1 MKNFYIAFAFY
12 AMASLSPVYGA
23 TTAESIA
30 LAKDIK
36 IADVHMHLSGE
47 TTQALL
53 EKMNRIGIAW
63 GGGVGGIRPDGP
75 VRVKAALGKRY
86 IAALGQAEYQ
96 AVLMEKGEKG
106 LHDMTDPRFVNL
118 FESAEKLF
126 SERTVRI
133 FGEIHI
139 NNVKSGVNS
148 GFQINTSFDTPSVQ
162 KMYELANRHNAFVQI
177 HSEGTQNFDEIKK
190 IARDFP
196 KATTIFSHCIPFTS
210 PSDIRQLFKDHSNL
224 ICDLSAGG
232 PSHRNMRIFTS
243 SGPRLAWLELIEEF
257 PDRFM
262 LGTDPCCG
270 LAPKYDELVRE
281 LRVSLLPYLKVE
293 TLRKVAFQNAVRVF
307 GLED

>member
-1 MKNFYIAFAFY
+1 MRIFYIALASC
-12 AMASLSPVYGA
+12 AMASLLPAYGA
-23 TTAESIA
+23 TTSESIA

-36 IADVHMHLSGE
+36 IADVHMHLLGDSL
-47 TTQALL
+47 QALL
-53 EKMNRIGIAW
+53 ERMTRNGIAW
-63 GGGVGGIRPDGP
+63 GGGVGGNRPDGP
-75 VRVKAALGKRY
+75 VRVKAVLGKRY

-162 KMYELANRHNAFVQI
+162 KMYEVANRHNAFVQI
-177 HSEGTQNFDEIKK
+177 HSEGTQNFDQIKK

-196 KATTIFSHCIPFTS
+196 KATTIFSHCIPFSS

-224 ICDLSAGG
+224 MCDLSATG
-232 PSHRNMRIFTS
+232 PVHRIMRIFTT

-270 LAPKYDELVRE
+270 LATKYDELVLE
-281 LRVSLLPYLKVE
+281 LRVSLLPHLKIE
-293 TLRKVAFQNAVRVF
+293 TLKKVAFQNAVRVF

>member
-1 MKNFYIAFAFY
+1 MKYFYIAFAFY

-47 TTQALL
+47 STQALL
-53 EKMNRIGIAW
+53 EKMNRNGIAW
-63 GGGVGGIRPDGP
+63 GGGVGWRRPEEP
-75 VRVKAALGKRY
+75 VRVKAILGNRY

-96 AVLMEKGEKG
+96 AVLMEMGDKG
-106 LHDMTDPRFVNL
+106 LHDITDPRFVNL

-139 NNVKSGVNS
+139 KNVKSGVNS
-148 GFQINTSFDTPSVQ
+148 RVQVNTSFEAPAVQ

-232 PSHRNMRIFTS
+232 PAHRNMRIFTS

-270 LAPKYDELVRE
+270 LAPKYDELVLE
-281 LRVSLLPYLKVE
+281 LHVSLLPHLKVE
-293 TLRKVAFQNAVRVF
+293 TLRKVAFQNAVRLF

>member
-1 MKNFYIAFAFY
+1 
-12 AMASLSPVYGA
+12 
-23 TTAESIA
+23 
-30 LAKDIK
+30 
-36 IADVHMHLSGE
+36 MHLSGE
-47 TTQALL
+47 STQALL
-53 EKMNRIGIAW
+53 EKMNRSGIAW

-133 FGEIHI
+133 FGEIHL

-148 GFQINTSFDTPSVQ
+148 GFQIHTSFDTPSVQ
-162 KMYELANRHNAFVQI
+162 KMYEVANRHDAFVQV

-190 IARDFP
+190 VARDFP

-210 PSDIRQLFKDHSNL
+210 PSDIRKLFKDHSNL

-232 PSHRNMRIFTS
+232 PVHRNMRIFTS

-270 LAPKYDELVRE
+270 LAPKYDELVLE
-281 LRVSLLPYLKVE
+281 LRVSLLPHLKVE
-293 TLRKVAFQNAVRVF
+293 TLKKIAFQNAVRLF

>member
-1 MKNFYIAFAFY
+1 MRISFIAVALC
-12 AMASLSPVYGA
+12 AMASLMPTFGA
-23 TTAESIA
+23 TTPESVA

-47 TTQALL
+47 STQALL
-53 EKMNRIGIAW
+53 EKMNRNGIAW

-75 VRVKAALGKRY
+75 VRVKAVLGKRY

-96 AVLMEKGEKG
+96 TVLMEKGEKG
-106 LHDMTDPRFVNL
+106 LHDITDPRFVNL

-177 HSEGTQNFDEIKK
+177 HSEGTQNFNEIKK

-210 PSDIRQLFKDHSNL
+210 PSDIRQLFKEHSNL
-224 ICDLSAGG
+224 LCELSAGG
-232 PSHRNMRIFTS
+232 PTHRQMRTFTS
-243 SGPRLAWLELIEEF
+243 SGPRLPWLELIEEF

-270 LAPKYDELVRE
+270 LAPKYDELVLE
-281 LRVSLLPYLKVE
+281 LRVSLLPHLKVE
-293 TLRKVAFQNAVRVF
+293 TLRKVAFQNAVRAF
-307 GLED
+307 GLEE

>member
-1 MKNFYIAFAFY
+1 MKNFYIALAFY
-12 AMASLSPVYGA
+12 AIASLSPAYGV
-23 TTAESIA
+23 TTSESIA

-47 TTQALL
+47 STQALL
-53 EKMNRIGIAW
+53 EKMNRSGIAW

-133 FGEIHI
+133 FGEIHL

-148 GFQINTSFDTPSVQ
+148 GFQIHTSFDTPSVQ
-162 KMYELANRHNAFVQI
+162 KMYEVANRHDAFVQV

-190 IARDFP
+190 VARDFP

-210 PSDIRQLFKDHSNL
+210 PSDIRKLFKDHSNL

-232 PSHRNMRIFTS
+232 PVHRNMRIFTS

-270 LAPKYDELVRE
+270 LAPKYDELVLE
-281 LRVSLLPYLKVE
+281 LRVSLLPHLKVE
-293 TLRKVAFQNAVRVF
+293 TLKKIAFQNAVRLF